1 MAYTDFSLQEALE
14 RFGLKLEVRPL
25 VEDVVPQTLPDHVRL
40 FISQGFALSLRGG
53 SEKARSEFVVAPMLL
68 AVRQTLDE
76 RITIHSGL
84 RFDVDKKVGLVGECD
99 FIISS
104 GYNLPMLINSAV
116 LSVVEA
122 KKQDIEMGLGQC
134 IAQMVAAQ
142 QFNARKKTGI
152 ERVYG
157 CVTNAEAW
165 QFLRLEGTE
174 LSFDLER
181 YSLNPQ
187 NFEQDASILLGVFQA
202 LLKPLLEN

>member
-1 MAYTDFSLQEALE
+1 MAYTDFTLEGSLE
-14 RFGLKLEVRPL
+14 RFGLHLEVRQL
-25 VEDVVPQTLPDHVRL
+25 VEKVVPQVLPDHIRT

-68 AVRQTLDE
+68 AVRQILGE

-99 FIISS
+99 FLISS
-104 GYNLPMLINSAV
+104 GNNFPMLVNSAV

-122 KKQDIEMGLGQC
+122 KKQDIELGLGQC

-142 QFNARKKTGI
+142 QFNIRKKTGI

-165 QFLRLEGTE
+165 QFLRLEGQE
-174 LSFDLER
+174 LGFDRER
-181 YSLNPQ
+181 YVLTPQ
-187 NFEQDASILLGVFQA
+187 NFEVDAGVLLGVFDA
-202 LLKPLLEN
+202 LLKPLL

>member
-1 MAYTDFSLQEALE
+1 MAYTDFTLEAALE
-14 RFGLKLEVRPL
+14 RFALNLEVRLL
-25 VEDVVPQTLPDHVRL
+25 VENVVPQTLPDHIRV

-68 AVRQTLDE
+68 AVRQMLGE

-84 RFDVDKKVGLVGECD
+84 RFDIDKKVGLVGECD
-99 FIISS
+99 FLISS
-104 GYNLPMLINSAV
+104 GNNFPMLVNSAV

-142 QFNARKKTGI
+142 QFNTRKKTHV

-157 CVTNAEAW
+157 CVTNAETW
-165 QFLRLEGTE
+165 QFMRLEGQE
-174 LSFDLER
+174 LSFDRAR
-181 YSLNPQ
+181 YALSPQ
-187 NFEQDASILLGVFQA
+187 HFEAEAGVLLGVFDAILQPF
-202 LLKPLLEN
+202 L